1 MRVEWI
7 IMADSAEVI
16 NGKLY
21 LMGGGW
27 DRLVVNQAFP
37 LQQMVSIAVSFAVGW
52 DETNLRQPME
62 IRIEDTEGKQLA
74 RVNGEIEAGRP
85 RGITPG
91 QTQRVQLAF
100 KLPLRF
106 EKPDSFSVTA
116 YIADEIAGT
125 SSFSIAAGRK
135 PKQQQQQQQQQP
147 EAGQKKKRKLDA

>member
-16 NGKLY
+16 NSKLY

-27 DRLVVNQAFP
+27 DRLIVNQAFP
-37 LQQMVSIAVSFAVGW
+37 VQQLVSLAVSFAVGW
-52 DETNLRQPME
+52 DETNIPQPME
-62 IRIEDTEGKQLA
+62 ILVKDDEGKELA
-74 RVNGEIEAGRP
+74 KVQGQIEAGRP

-106 EKPDSFSVTA
+106 EKAGNYTVSA
-116 YIADEIAGT
+116 YISEKLEGQAHFAIVP
-125 SSFSIAAGRK
+125 GRG
-135 PKQQQQQQQQQP
+135 QP
-147 EAGQKKKRKLDA
+147 RQRAEQRRKLDA

>member
-1 MRVEWI
+1 MHVEWM
-7 IMADSAEVI
+7 IMADSAEVV

-27 DRLVVNQAFP
+27 DRLVVNQPFP
-37 LQQMVSIAVSFAVGW
+37 NQQLISIAVSFSVGW
-52 DETNLRQPME
+52 DETNIRQPME

-91 QTQRVQLAF
+91 QAQRVQLAF

-106 EKPDSFSVTA
+106 EKPDSFTVTA
-116 YIADEIAGT
+116 YINEEIAGRT
-125 SSFSIAAGRK
+125 NFFIAAGRQRQQG
-135 PKQQQQQQQQQP
+135 QQQRQQKPRQ
-147 EAGQKKKRKLDA
+147 KKRKLDA